1 MTAITTNVYST
12 ITQKFRLKIQIN
24 SFKRQFNTVC
34 NTLSVSIHL
43 EIDRDPTLDM
53 SVIAVK
59 FKRHG
64 LIIATTHGEK
74 FPISDSTKTA
84 SFRWDCN
91 LICLWNDNGVTPVE
105 LKINRFAGFIC
116 NTKHRTVS
124 NIETAIGFQTPM
136 IPIYQF
142 NSINTIWYPDS

>member
-1 MTAITTNVYST
+1 MTTITTNVYST
-12 ITQKFRLKIQIN
+12 ITQKFRLKIQI
-24 SFKRQFNTVC
+24 SVLKRNPNTVC
-34 NTLSVSIHL
+34 DTLSVSIHL
-43 EIDRDPTLDM
+43 EIDRGPALDIT
-53 SVIAVK
+53 VITIK
-59 FKRHG
+59 FKGHG
-64 LIIATTHGEK
+64 LIIATTHREK

-91 LICLWNDNGVTPVE
+91 LICLWNDNRVTPFE
-105 LKINRFAGFIC
+105 FKINRFASFIC

-124 NIETAIGFQTPM
+124 NIEAAIGFQTPM